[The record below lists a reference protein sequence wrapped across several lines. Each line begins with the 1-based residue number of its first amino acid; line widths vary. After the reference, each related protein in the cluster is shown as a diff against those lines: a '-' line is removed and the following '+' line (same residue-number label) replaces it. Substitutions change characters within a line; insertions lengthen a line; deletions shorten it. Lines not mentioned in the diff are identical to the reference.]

1 MKRLIALMMTLVMGM
16 ACLTGCGDTST
27 STSSNGS
34 ASGAAV
40 GEDDSLQYVLDK
52 GTFVLGLDDNF
63 PPMGFRDD
71 DNNIVGFDIDLAR
84 EVCKRLGVE
93 LVCQPISWEAKE
105 QELSSKNIDCIWN
118 AFGLTPE
125 REEALTCSKPYAT
138 ESSEIVVLKDSS
150 IQTLDDLKGKKG
162 IVQTGSSVLENADAK
177 GIVDTFGDLNYV
189 EDNVKAMLDLDVSGS
204 DFVIIDSLIA
214 GYYMKQNDGKY
225 RYLSESLSTDKLGV
239 AFRKGDQK
247 LCDGVYEK
255 LQEMKKDGKL
265 AEISNKWFG
274 EDITCVE

>member
-84 EVCKRLGVE
+84 EVSNRLGVE

-105 QELSSKNIDCIWN
+105 QELSSKNI
-118 AFGLTPE
+118 
-125 REEALTCSKPYAT
+125 
-138 ESSEIVVLKDSS
+138 
-150 IQTLDDLKGKKG
+150 
-162 IVQTGSSVLENADAK
+162 ENADAK
-177 GIVDTFGDLNYV
+177 GIVDTFGDLTYV
-189 EDNVKAMLDLDVSGS
+189 EDNVKAMLDLDVNGS

-214 GYYMKQNDGKY
+214 GYYMKQNEGKY

-247 LCDGVYEK
+247 LCDAVYEK

>member
-84 EVCKRLGVE
+84 EVSNRLGVE
-93 LVCQPISWEAKE
+93 LVCIRGVDCDSRAGDVG
-105 QELSSKNIDCIWN
+105 LSRVGGGG
-118 AFGLTPE
+118 AEGH
-125 REEALTCSKPYAT
+125 AT
-138 ESSEIVVLKDSS
+138 EQGGRSSG
-150 IQTLDDLKGKKG
+150 T
-162 IVQTGSSVLENADAK
+162 
-177 GIVDTFGDLNYV
+177 
-189 EDNVKAMLDLDVSGS
+189 
-204 DFVIIDSLIA
+204 
-214 GYYMKQNDGKY
+214 
-225 RYLSESLSTDKLGV
+225 R
-239 AFRKGDQK
+239 
-247 LCDGVYEK
+247 EK
-255 LQEMKKDGKL
+255 LPQLHEKPSLPYCD
-265 AEISNKWFG
+265 
-274 EDITCVE
+274 